1 MTEINIVP
9 TITINCVKNII
20 NDVNYMCVLPSLNIN
35 HISDAE
41 KTNKFKYCTDSIESD
56 LEQIKNLLSMKILG
70 VAKKIMARVV
80 ITMILIDHQILD
92 YNDITN
98 VLQNNYYINSVINKM
113 TDRVRAKVERLN
125 IITKKRRRKFNNFV
139 LRFFTI
145 NN

>member
-1 MTEINIVP
+1 
-9 TITINCVKNII
+9 
-20 NDVNYMCVLPSLNIN
+20 MCVLPSLNIN
-35 HISDAE
+35 HINDAE

-92 YNDITN
+92 YSDITHI
-98 VLQNNYYINSVINKM
+98 LQNNYYINSVINKM

-125 IITKKRRRKFNNFV
+125 IIAKKQNKTR
-139 LRFFTI
+139 TS
-145 NN
+145 